1 MAVPEYKVYQDI
13 QIVDLYKEGTM
24 LFYICIKAGGG
35 EHADHKIYGQ
45 TIEKYVANQL
55 MTSDLTPLTLT
66 DDERKIL

>member
-35 EHADHKIYGQ
+35 EHADHKIYG
-45 TIEKYVANQL
+45 
-55 MTSDLTPLTLT
+55 
-66 DDERKIL
+66 